1 LLTCHRAEQ
10 FFSIR
15 DTADV
20 TRVILCSRN
29 HDLDERNPEGAKIA
43 RWVGELRE
51 LAIACD
57 GDSLAIG
64 DTLFFSL
71 PVVGRA
77 GVRQR
82 IDEASCGHAKAK
94 ANARSEAKAMD
105 LGAPRAASQFPD
117 QPGRQAL
124 FPRRRARAVDRT
136 LPAFDGD
143 LGAMCINRPC
153 PRRLLVRPARQHLG
167 VQYGRQPGR
176 LPTQIALQID
186 DGRVFCSATAKRST
200 STSTRRCSGRPRR
213 SPIRRRGFY
222 FWIGS
227 PIRFD
232 RLRMSAI
239 GDKSDFSFY
248 RAIDADDP
256 TRTSVVGRTRQSVGE
271 LGPQPTLPNC
281 R

>member
-1 LLTCHRAEQ
+1 LLGFADLPSGGAILQH
-10 FFSIR
+10 S

-20 TRVILCSRN
+20 TRVILCSGN

-64 DTLFFSL
+64 DTLFFSF

-82 IDEASCGHAKAK
+82 IDEASRGGHAKAK

-153 PRRLLVRPARQHLG
+153 PDGSWFDRLGNTWVFNT
-167 VQYGRQPGR
+167 GRQPGR

-186 DGRVFCSATAKRST
+186 DGRVFWLGDGEAQHIDLNAPLQ
-200 STSTRRCSGRPRR
+200 RPAA
-213 SPIRRRGFY
+213 PISDPPPRLLFLDRIADPVRPPSDVRHRGQ
-222 FWIGS
+222 
-227 PIRFD
+227 
-232 RLRMSAI
+232 
-239 GDKSDFSFY
+239 
-248 RAIDADDP
+248 
-256 TRTSVVGRTRQSVGE
+256 VG
-271 LGPQPTLPNC
+271 L
-281 R
+281 